1 MTDEPAVDEILFN
14 CVPEKVTSI
23 SDVHVYEE
31 QLAMFRDDAPHIP
44 AVLVTEQD
52 GLSTSVTCK
61 RYQ

>member
-1 MTDEPAVDEILFN
+1 MTDEPAVDVILFS
-14 CVPEKVTSI
+14 CVPEKVTSTA
-23 SDVHVYEE
+23 DDHVYKE
-31 QLAMFRDDAPHIP
+31 QLAMFRDAELHIP